1 MWWAEIS
8 KTIKLRLEKRKNIF
22 FPAFHPDVP
31 YLPFSLNTTFHI
43 IEKCSIV
50 KTISIIT
57 CWRSLPEL
65 FVIFPCLGLCLL
77 KALVNVK
84 KKHREHLDSVLSTS
98 PNATKLLSNRFPFAQ
113 MTEQILISIYIYI
126 YIYIYVIYIYIYI
139 YIYILG
145 KKPRD
150 YDTYISL
157 RTVLWDFRD

>member
-1 MWWAEIS
+1 MWWAEIT

-22 FPAFHPDVP
+22 FPAFHPDLP
-31 YLPFSLNTTFHI
+31 YLPFSLNIIFHI

-65 FVIFPCLGLCLL
+65 FVIFRCLGLRLL

-84 KKHREHLDSVLSTS
+84 KKHREHLDSVLSTY

-113 MTEQILISIYIYI
+113 MTEQILISMYIYIYIIYMLYIYI
-126 YIYIYVIYIYIYI
+126 YIYIF
-139 YIYILG
+139 G
-145 KKPRD
+145 KKQRD